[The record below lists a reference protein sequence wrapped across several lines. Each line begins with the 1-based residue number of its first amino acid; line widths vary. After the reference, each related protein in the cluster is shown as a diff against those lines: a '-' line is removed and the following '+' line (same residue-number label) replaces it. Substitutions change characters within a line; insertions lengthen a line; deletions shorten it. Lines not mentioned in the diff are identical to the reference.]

1 MATSICIY
9 EHVYIQCI
17 YIGASK
23 SDQQKATEGGRTSE
37 ESC

>member
-9 EHVYIQCI
+9 EHVYIYI

-23 SDQQKATEGGRTSE
+23 SDQQKATESGRTSE

>member
-1 MATSICIY
+1 MATSICVY
-9 EHVYIQCI
+9 EHVYI